1 MKRKRLTSRSASQ
14 IAWREMRDGD
24 WHVRRDV
31 GECTLHISDGGLFRD
46 LSCDD
51 RESGPASGAKRFAP
65 WPGGKESRFSCPG
78 VSVHQ
83 QNICVPPS
91 SAMLECIIENNDI
104 DTLGDCLSQERR
116 PSPETCERTTQL
128 PASFPFRQQRD
139 CRCSGQ
145 VSKSPSP
152 VVFPSRKTFLWSQ
165 SRRRKR
171 FRQESATRGRGGRVC
186 HVPSKCLRAFC
197 GGQPLAIPSAS
208 LINSSKRGPS
218 AAAARGLVAN
228 TFVGFP

>member
-1 MKRKRLTSRSASQ
+1 
-14 IAWREMRDGD
+14 MRDGD

-31 GECTLHISDGGLFRD
+31 GECTLHIGDGGLFRD

-104 DTLGDCLSQERR
+104 DTLGDCLADSANSVGRSNHRDPLIE
-116 PSPETCERTTQL
+116 SLVNDDFVTTIAAQHN
-128 PASFPFRQQRD
+128 
-139 CRCSGQ
+139 CGSGA
-145 VSKSPSP
+145 
-152 VVFPSRKTFLWSQ
+152 FL
-165 SRRRKR
+165 
-171 FRQESATRGRGGRVC
+171 
-186 HVPSKCLRAFC
+186 
-197 GGQPLAIPSAS
+197 
-208 LINSSKRGPS
+208 
-218 AAAARGLVAN
+218 
-228 TFVGFP
+228 